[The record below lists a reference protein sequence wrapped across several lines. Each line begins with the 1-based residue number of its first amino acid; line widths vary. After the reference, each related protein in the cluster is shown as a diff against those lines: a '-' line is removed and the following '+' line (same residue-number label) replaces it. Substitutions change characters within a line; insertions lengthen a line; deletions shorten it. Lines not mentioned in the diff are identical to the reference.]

1 MKRSDKELDLGMYK
15 NFATQAAE
23 DLYYPPEVKN
33 RIKKAKSISEVER
46 IMNQARKEFWHMD
59 N

>member
-1 MKRSDKELDLGMYK
+1 MERSGKEVDLGMYK

-46 IMNQARKEFWHMD
+46 IMNQARKDFWRMG